1 MTVQQDLPISRLQP
15 LLDEDTTIE
24 LAARLR
30 GELLRPEHPEYDQA
44 RRIWNG
50 MIDRR
55 PALIARCTGVAD
67 VIEAVNFARRH
78 DLLVSVRGG
87 AHNVAGLAVCDGGLV
102 IDLSALKGIHVDPKA
117 DTVRAQAGVVW
128 GELDRETQLFCL
140 ATPGGFVST
149 TGIAGLTLG
158 GGFGWLSRKYGLTVD
173 NLLSIDLVTAD
184 GRFLTA
190 SEEENPDLFWGVRGG
205 GGNFGVATSFHYRL
219 HPVGPTVLAGLVL
232 YPMQQ
237 AAEVLRFYREF
248 SAAAPD
254 DLGTMALLRHAP
266 PAPFLPVEIHGKP
279 VVGIAVC
286 YAGSLTKG
294 EDLVRPLKEFAP
306 GGEPPLADTIDPRSY
321 TVHQALFDAGLPHG
335 NQYYWKSEY
344 LPGISD
350 KAIETILEHTQQISS
365 PLTNVLLFQLGGA
378 VSRVGEGETAAGN
391 RAASYVLNI
400 ASAWTDPGES
410 EYHIEWT
417 RDFWWAMHPFGT
429 GGVYVNFLSQD
440 EGQERV
446 RAAYGPNHA
455 LLVELKNK
463 YDPTNLFRMN
473 QNIRPTA

>member
-1 MTVQQDLPISRLQP
+1 MTKQQISPTSGERSMLEQNAIDDFATRLH
-15 LLDEDTTIE
+15 
-24 LAARLR
+24 
-30 GELLRPEHPEYDQA
+30 GELLTPEAPDYDQA
-44 RRIWNG
+44 RRLWNG

-55 PALIARCTGVAD
+55 PALIARCSGVAD
-67 VIEAVNFARRH
+67 IIEAVNFARNH
-78 DLLVSVRGG
+78 DLQVAVRGG
-87 AHNVAGLAVCDGGLV
+87 AHNVAGLATCDDGLM
-102 IDLSALKGIHVDPKA
+102 IDLSALKGIRVDPM
-117 DTVRAQAGVVW
+117 AQTASTQPGVLW
-128 GELDRETQLFCL
+128 GELDRETQIFGL

-158 GGFGWLSRKYGLTVD
+158 GGFGWLSRRYGLTVD

-219 HPVGPTVLAGLVL
+219 HPVGPMVIAGLVL
-232 YPMQQ
+232 YPMEQ

-254 DLGTMALLRHAP
+254 ALGTMALLRHAP

-279 VVGIAVC
+279 VVGIVVC
-286 YAGSLTKG
+286 YAGSLTEG

-306 GGEPPLADTIDPRSY
+306 GGEPPLVDTIDPISY
-321 TVHQALFDAGLPHG
+321 SVHQAIFDGGLPHG

-350 KAIETILEHTQQISS
+350 KTIETILKHTQQISS

-378 VSRVGEGETAAGN
+378 VSRVGDGETAAGN
-391 RAASYVLNI
+391 RAAGYVLNI

-410 EYHIEWT
+410 ECHIAWT

-455 LLVELKNK
+455 RLVELKNK

-473 QNIRPTA
+473 QNIQPTV